1 MKTLSI
7 AAVSLLAIFASTNA
21 LAANDHTGFYVGG
34 SLGQLKAKADS
45 SKSGDESSESGVGFG
60 AYGGYNFN
68 EWFGLEANMFVS
80 GDLGDSHT
88 DVGAGTFAF
97 TPKFTYQINDT
108 FAVYGKVGIAS
119 MAVVSRPDYLR
130 DEDFTGFGWAY
141 GVGINAS
148 MTENLNVRL
157 GYDVVT
163 GELDSEYSN
172 SGQNIDTDFS
182 NFALGVHYQF

>member
-1 MKTLSI
+1 VKKLSI
-7 AAVSLLAIFASTNA
+7 AAVSLLAIFASSNA

-34 SLGQLKAKADS
+34 SLGQLKVKAD
-45 SKSGDESSESGVGFG
+45 GSESGVGFG

-80 GDLGDSHT
+80 GDLGDGGT

-108 FAVYGKVGIAS
+108 FSVYGKVGISS
-119 MAVVSRPDYLR
+119 MAVVVRPDYLR

-141 GVGINAS
+141 GVGVNAS

-172 SGQNIDTDFS
+172 GGQNIDTDIS
-182 NFALGVHYQF
+182 NFALGMHYQF